1 MRNLILTIFVLIIS
15 TVFAAGKTRHLL
27 VFSKTKGFRHESITA
42 GKKMFIET
50 AAQKNYTVD
59 TTEDA
64 TVFTYA
70 NLKKYNAVVFLNTT
84 GDVLDSAQQL
94 AFEQYIQHGGGFV
107 GIHSATDTEYDWP
120 WYNKLVGAYF
130 DSHPSPQNAHFD
142 VVNKHFPATQN
153 LPDTLNRFEEL
164 YNFKSLQKDILHFLI
179 TVDEKSYTGGK
190 MNDFHPMSWYHLYDG
205 GKAFYLELGH
215 HPETYADAQYLQ
227 ILWGGIDWAAK

>member
-27 VFSKTKGFRHESITA
+27 VFSKTKGFRHESIAA

-50 AAQKNYTVD
+50 AAPKNYTVD

-84 GDVLDSAQQL
+84 GDVLDSAQQR
-94 AFEQYIQHGGGFV
+94 AFEQYIQRGGGFV

-130 DSHPSPQNAHFD
+130 DSHPSPQNAH
-142 VVNKHFPATQN
+142 
-153 LPDTLNRFEEL
+153 
-164 YNFKSLQKDILHFLI
+164 
-179 TVDEKSYTGGK
+179 EKSYTGGK

-227 ILWGGIDWAAK
+227 ILWGGINWAAK